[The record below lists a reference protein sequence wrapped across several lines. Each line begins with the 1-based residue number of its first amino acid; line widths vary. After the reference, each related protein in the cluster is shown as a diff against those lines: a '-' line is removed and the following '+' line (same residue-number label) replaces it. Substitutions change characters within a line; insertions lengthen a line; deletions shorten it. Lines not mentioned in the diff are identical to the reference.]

1 VSSVRGAIQ
10 GAERILI
17 VDDEP
22 AVCGLIQ
29 NYLGSRGYE
38 VVSAATC
45 EAALQVCRESP
56 PDLAIVDHSMPDG
69 TGIDLIPRVLA
80 IDSELPIVILTGHAT
95 VDLAVRAMSS
105 GAAHF
110 LPKPVEMPALA
121 VIVKRLLE
129 GQRIRR
135 RDLADHSREAREA
148 IDPFAGES
156 AAIRRLFEEAKRLTT
171 ATSPILILGETGVG
185 KGVLARWLHQN
196 GPSASGAFVDLN
208 CAGLSRE
215 LLESELFGHERGAF
229 TGAVNRKLGLLE
241 VAHRGT
247 LFLDEI
253 GELDLTVQA
262 KLLKVLEERRFR
274 RVGDVRDR
282 LVAVRFVAATHRDL
296 REQVSEQRFRS
307 DLYFRISAI
316 PLEVP
321 PLRER
326 REDIGILAAA
336 LLRRS
341 AFDLGRGEEMA
352 FSPPALEA
360 LARYSWPGNI
370 RELRNVVER
379 AVLLSEGPVVD
390 SSLLQFR
397 GAPSEQESSGTHLTL
412 VAMERLHIE
421 RVLTDCDGHVDEAAK
436 ILQIPRSSL
445 YQKIKK
451 LGIVFPK
458 SRRVVS

>member
-1 VSSVRGAIQ
+1 
-10 GAERILI
+10 
-17 VDDEP
+17 
-22 AVCGLIQ
+22 
-29 NYLGSRGYE
+29 
-38 VVSAATC
+38 
-45 EAALQVCRESP
+45 
-56 PDLAIVDHSMPDG
+56 
-69 TGIDLIPRVLA
+69 
-80 IDSELPIVILTGHAT
+80 
-95 VDLAVRAMSS
+95 
-105 GAAHF
+105 
-110 LPKPVEMPALA
+110 
-121 VIVKRLLE
+121 
-129 GQRIRR
+129 
-135 RDLADHSREAREA
+135 
-148 IDPFAGES
+148 
-156 AAIRRLFEEAKRLTT
+156 
-171 ATSPILILGETGVG
+171 VG
-185 KGVLARWLHQN
+185 KGILARWLHQN
-196 GPSASGAFVDLN
+196 GPSANGAFVDLN

-229 TGAVNRKLGLLE
+229 TGAVSRKLGLLE

-296 REQVSEQRFRS
+296 RELVSQQRFRS

-326 REDIGILAAA
+326 REDIGILANA
-336 LLRRS
+336 LLQRS
-341 AFDLGRGEEMA
+341 ALDLGRADQMSL
-352 FSPPALEA
+352 SPRALEA
-360 LARYSWPGNI
+360 LVRYSWPGNI
-370 RELRNVVER
+370 RELRNVMER
-379 AVLLSEGPVVD
+379 AVLLSEGQVVD

-397 GAPSEQESSGTHLTL
+397 EAPSEQESSGTHLTL

-421 RVLTDCDGHVDEAAK
+421 RVLNDCEGHVDEAAK